1 MTFKLLGVHGFRFKK
16 LAAVT
21 HGVMRWG
28 HGAPT
33 LKRRRANAVP
43 RLTTRAALMHK
54 FICAGSQMCFEGGA
68 GLLCA
73 AESDLIQGSERRN
86 CQMRTLTEAMG
97 SLSLSF
103 SLF

>member
-1 MTFKLLGVHGFRFKK
+1 VTFKLLGVHGFRFKK

-43 RLTTRAALMHK
+43 QFNNARWTYA
-54 FICAGSQMCFEGGA
+54 QVY
-68 GLLCA
+68 
-73 AESDLIQGSERRN
+73 
-86 CQMRTLTEAMG
+86 MRKLG
-97 SLSLSF
+97 NVF
-103 SLF
+103 